1 MNVDH
6 IFVVKLDLNVKDV
19 VLVKKIE
26 SEWILSKEWKNLDVV
41 KNN

>member
-1 MNVDH
+1 MNVDY